1 MNDFITSVY
10 AEKLN
15 PSNLTLTENGAITNI
30 STGSALVDMFA
41 NHLTAIRPEVGDIQ
55 SVYEKAVKEDPIQ
68 AIKLAFYIRAISR
81 ETNFCIS
88 KLDADQVTW
97 EKIKLL
103 GQGLRKISFVCFA
116 YLAHKFPDLFYD
128 VLIYEIPQVGR
139 WKDLTDTFL
148 LTYLNQAKICEVI
161 YAGLKS
167 PETSDLVKKFLP
179 SMEPGVSKKLD
190 GTKKK
195 RRKNIR
201 HKFARVLAEF
211 LADKGMIDGDRQGL
225 KKAYRLFKKSGKAH
239 LWQQAI
245 TNRNYGAIDW
255 QQIPGRALSQLTKV
269 TSDGLTWID
278 HHGLADSYLTWLLG
292 KTSVNF
298 NGYPFELFEK
308 LPQAYYGYGRQ
319 ITSSPIVYE
328 TINRQWESLLQNS
341 APLAGNVWVA
351 VDTSGS
357 MNMPVAGT
365 KSNAQKVC
373 LSIGFYIA
381 QKNTGAFKDKL
392 VLFDSTCKLAT
403 LEGDNLYDRY
413 RNFHSKY
420 DTAWGST
427 NFESVIQ
434 LLVETRASHPEI
446 AIEDF
451 PKTVVVIT
459 DMQFDPIKDRSSGDM
474 RPISRVLQA
483 RLTAVGL
490 GDTQFIYWNL
500 SQNRNRD
507 SIATKDQG
515 NVAIFSGFDPAII
528 EILLGKKIDL
538 PEDSNAEPAAPREE
552 LTPEKAF
559 LQAMDQEILNR
570 IALKCAS
577 YVSS

>member
-1 MNDFITSVY
+1 
-10 AEKLN
+10 
-15 PSNLTLTENGAITNI
+15 
-30 STGSALVDMFA
+30 
-41 NHLTAIRPEVGDIQ
+41 
-55 SVYEKAVKEDPIQ
+55 
-68 AIKLAFYIRAISR
+68 
-81 ETNFCIS
+81 
-88 KLDADQVTW
+88 
-97 EKIKLL
+97 
-103 GQGLRKISFVCFA
+103 
-116 YLAHKFPDLFYD
+116 
-128 VLIYEIPQVGR
+128 
-139 WKDLTDTFL
+139 
-148 LTYLNQAKICEVI
+148 
-161 YAGLKS
+161 
-167 PETSDLVKKFLP
+167 
-179 SMEPGVSKKLD
+179 
-190 GTKKK
+190 
-195 RRKNIR
+195 
-201 HKFARVLAEF
+201 
-211 LADKGMIDGDRQGL
+211 
-225 KKAYRLFKKSGKAH
+225 
-239 LWQQAI
+239 
-245 TNRNYGAIDW
+245 
-255 QQIPGRALSQLTKV
+255 
-269 TSDGLTWID
+269 
-278 HHGLADSYLTWLLG
+278 
-292 KTSVNF
+292 
-298 NGYPFELFEK
+298 
-308 LPQAYYGYGRQ
+308 
-319 ITSSPIVYE
+319 
-328 TINRQWESLLQNS
+328 
-341 APLAGNVWVA
+341 
-351 VDTSGS
+351 

-392 VLFDSTCKLAT
+392 VLFDSTCKLAV

-451 PKTVVVIT
+451 PQTVVVIT
-459 DMQFDPIKDRSSGDM
+459 DMQFDPIKDRSSGDI

-507 SIATKDQG
+507 SIATKDQT

-538 PEDSNAEPAAPREE
+538 PEDADAETTAPREE